1 MGHWWLGLCRPR
13 LHSLTDSDAA
23 HSQRDHREG
32 AGPTAGSRRNLANDS
47 EGSHSTPRRADQVGM
62 PRLPIFEPFGLS
74 SRSCCSTGRLMRSW
88 FIDGNLADLRL
99 SFFPPRSLPERAMA
113 SVRPGWGGPGP
124 RGRST
129 TNGPRP
135 RDPGRKFANKI
146 YLQRDS
152 WRVVF
157 PSCKKNV
164 ILDCEDVHIQSC
176 RFAYSIL

>member
-1 MGHWWLGLCRPR
+1 MLHTRNVTTGKGPALLPGRGAISPTTRRAPTR
-13 LHSLTDSDAA
+13 LS
-23 HSQRDHREG
+23 
-32 AGPTAGSRRNLANDS
+32 
-47 EGSHSTPRRADQVGM
+47 RRADQVGM

-113 SVRPGWGGPGP
+113 SVRPGWGGPGQ

-157 PSCKKNV
+157 PSCKNIQKIYC
-164 ILDCEDVHIQSC
+164 ILYLTLKVSC
-176 RFAYSIL
+176 HMTGHGKWPAI